1 MVLSFDWTTA
11 FEFWSYKD
19 VGDSGV
25 HFEMT
30 QYALTEL
37 YPAAGEPA
45 ET

>member
-1 MVLSFDWTTA
+1 MVVSFDWTTA

-19 VGDSGV
+19 VGDDGV

-30 QYALTEL
+30 QYTLIEL
-37 YPAAGEPA
+37 CPAAVEPA